1 MISQIFLIAWVLW
14 THAQGWTDPI
24 EVIDHWGSAQSKE
37 LCVTPGDHIHQI
49 WQKFEDSPRVGYNVV
64 LPDGT
69 KLVSDQMIS
78 NDVQAGYP
86 EMALLG
92 ADSVAMVW
100 QESSHFWFQVRDGD
114 GDTVTPTTE
123 FPIPPSSRVNY
134 DMDCDSLKRIHM
146 VCAQIESTN
155 NEFVLYTVH
164 DIDGTLLSA
173 DTLPDHSYF
182 NPYIHIDGNRVHIK
196 YESDN
201 PWRTMYI
208 QYDLNGNIIVGPVF
222 LFDDDLSTGHFTSIQ
237 TDVAGDPYILIHK
250 NPDGEPSLFAL
261 YKLDRETGSILING
275 VTIGQ
280 GEYVCQVA
288 NDIPVF
294 QPMPGDTSFYASWLR
309 GTLFVDFCIIDQ
321 NGDFIEEPYVAY
333 DYSDEEIQQIQYL
346 RGATNEEGDFFLT
359 WSEGDTLVW
368 GYYIVLGLL
377 DFDWVGLGEETSAGI
392 QVLSTLYPSEN
403 PFSAI
408 VQFTAAGISTGCK
421 LEIFDI
427 FGRRITTLTS
437 SGELFLW
444 NGLSSSGAR
453 VPSGT
458 YFAVLDDGEE
468 RSILKVVKLE

>member
-37 LCVTPGDHIHQI
+37 LCVTPSDHIHQI

-64 LPDGT
+64 LQDGT
-69 KLVSDQMIS
+69 TLVPDQMIS
-78 NDVQAGYP
+78 NDVHAGYP

-92 ADSVAMVW
+92 ADSVVMVW

-114 GDTVTPTTE
+114 GNIVTPTTE

-146 VCAQIESTN
+146 VCAQIVSTN
-155 NEFVLYTVH
+155 NEFVLYTIH
-164 DIDGTLLSA
+164 DIDGTLLFA

-201 PWRTMYI
+201 SWRTMYI
-208 QYDLNGNIIVGPVF
+208 QYDLDGNITVGPVF
-222 LFDDDLSTGHFTSIQ
+222 LFDDDLMTGHFTSIQ
-237 TDVAGDPYILIHK
+237 TDVAGDPYILIRK

-261 YKLDRETGSILING
+261 YKLDKETGSILING

-280 GEYVCQVA
+280 GEYVCQVD

-294 QPMPGDTSFYASWLR
+294 QPMPGDTSFYAAWLR

-333 DYSDEEIQQIQYL
+333 DYTDEEIQQIQYL
-346 RGATNEEGDFFLT
+346 RGATNEEGDCFLT

-368 GYYIVLGLL
+368 GYYIVLGVL
-377 DFDWVGLGEETSAGI
+377 DYDWVGLGEENFSFI
-392 QVLSTLYPSEN
+392 ESDLLISPSIN
-403 PFSAI
+403 PFSTS
-408 VQFTAAGISTGCK
+408 VLFTVSGFSNTTVEVFDLNGRLVRTLCSDSEHYFWDGC
-421 LEIFDI
+421 
-427 FGRRITTLTS
+427 
-437 SGELFLW
+437 
-444 NGLSSSGAR
+444 SSSGNQLS
-453 VPSGT
+453 SGT
-458 YFAVLDDGEE
+458 YIVRAMSEGLV
-468 RSILKVVKLE
+468 SSTKILKLD

>member
-14 THAQGWTDPI
+14 THSQGWTDPF

-49 WQKFEDSPRVGYNVV
+49 WQKFEDSPRVGYNIV

-86 EMALLG
+86 EIALLG
-92 ADSVAMVW
+92 ADSVVMVW
-100 QESSHFWFQVRDGD
+100 QESSHFWFQVRGGD
-114 GDTVTPTTE
+114 GDIVTPTTE

-164 DIDGTLLSA
+164 EIDGTLLFA
-173 DTLPDHSYF
+173 DTLPDHSYY

-196 YESDN
+196 YRADN

-208 QYDLNGNIIVGPVF
+208 QYDLDGNIIVGPVF
-222 LFDDDLSTGHFTSIQ
+222 LFDDDLSSGHCASIK
-237 TDVAGDPYILIHK
+237 TDNVGDPYILIRK

-261 YKLDRETGSILING
+261 YKLDKETGSILING

-280 GEYVCQVA
+280 GEYVCQVD

-346 RGATNEEGDFFLT
+346 RGATNEEGDCFLT

-368 GYYIVLGLL
+368 GYYIVLGVL
-377 DFDWVGLGEETSAGI
+377 DFDWVGTAEENYSQIESGLLIT
-392 QVLSTLYPSEN
+392 PSIN
-403 PFSAI
+403 PFSTN
-408 VQFTAAGISTGCK
+408 VSFTVSGFSDETVEVFDLNGRLVRTLYSDSEHYFWDGC
-421 LEIFDI
+421 
-427 FGRRITTLTS
+427 
-437 SGELFLW
+437 
-444 NGLSSSGAR
+444 SSSGAR
-453 VPSGT
+453 VTSGT
-458 YFAVLDDGEE
+458 YFVVLNHGEE